1 MPITQA
7 LLWLLQNKKK
17 YTNVDRFEFFGLFFF
32 FHTESLDSNTQVLQR
47 GKIPNKHHKE
57 GEKKKK
63 KKFDEH
69 FPIFT
74 LLAGF
79 VNLFT
84 L

>member
-1 MPITQA
+1 MSITQA

-17 YTNVDRFEFFGLFFF
+17 YTNVDKFEFFGLFF

-47 GKIPNKHHKE
+47 GKIPNKHHK
-57 GEKKKK
+57 GKKK

>member
-1 MPITQA
+1 M
-7 LLWLLQNKKK
+7 
-17 YTNVDRFEFFGLFFF
+17 GFFF
-32 FHTESLDSNTQVLQR
+32 FIQKAWIQ
-47 GKIPNKHHKE
+47 IHKCYKE
-57 GEKKKK
+57 EKSQINITRKKK